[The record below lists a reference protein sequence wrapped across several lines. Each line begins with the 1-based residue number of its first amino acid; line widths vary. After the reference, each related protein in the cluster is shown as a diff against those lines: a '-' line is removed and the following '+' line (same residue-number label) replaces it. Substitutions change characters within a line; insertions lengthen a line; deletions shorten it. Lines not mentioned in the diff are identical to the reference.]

1 MAAILTAVQLVE
13 FVKKAV
19 ADEWG
24 YVWGGQG
31 QLYTKEL
38 AEKWGKA
45 QRSGKSNYY
54 YTVSCARWIGHI
66 IVDCSGLIVEA
77 FRSVNPKYADR
88 SSTGLFNQ
96 CVEKGA
102 IKSIPDVPGL
112 CVWRQGHIGVYIGGG
127 QVIEAGGYK
136 HGVVITPLNSPATG
150 KAWTN
155 WGKLRDVDY
164 TMLPG
169 LPDAGEGESDMNVKD
184 KTQAAAWQSAL
195 IVVGFQGKMNPEL
208 LGQWGSNSEAATK
221 DFQRA
226 SGLPQTGVPDA
237 ATQAAMLNR
246 LLSTL
251 NAQKAVDSQKVME
264 LEGIVNERNQ
274 RLKAARRDII
284 EVAERLTDGI

>member
-1 MAAILTAVQLVE
+1 MAAILTAKQLVE

-77 FRSVNPKYADR
+77 FRSVKPSYSDR
-88 SSTGLFNQ
+88 SSSGFYSQ

-102 IKSIPDVPGL
+102 IKTIPEIPGL
-112 CVWRQGHIGVYIGGG
+112 CVWRQGHIGIYIGGG
-127 QVIEAGGYK
+127 EVIEAGGYK
-136 HGVVITPLNSPATG
+136 HGVKVTPLNKPATG

-155 WGKLRDVDY
+155 WGKLKDVDY
-164 TMLPG
+164 SVVPG
-169 LPDAGEGESDMNVKD
+169 LPDAGEGESDVMNVKD
-184 KTQAAAWQSAL
+184 KTQAAAWQNSL
-195 IVVGFQGKMNPEL
+195 IVAGFRGDMNPAL
-208 LGQWGSNSEAATK
+208 LGQWGSKSEAATRA
-221 DFQRA
+221 FQKA
-226 SGLPQTGVPDA
+226 NGLPQTGLPDA
-237 ATQAAMLNR
+237 ATQTAMLNI
-246 LLSTL
+246 LMGVIG
-251 NAQKAVDSQKVME
+251 AQESGDANKIAE
-264 LEGIVNERNQ
+264 LEGKLKVCDDKLQGIKTALAGIV
-274 RLKAARRDII
+274 DSI
-284 EVAERLTDGI
+284 GI